1 MNQTNDAVAARRSFA
16 IISHPDAGKT
26 TLTEKMLLF
35 GGAIQ
40 LAGEVKAKA
49 NRRKTRSDWMAIER
63 ERGISVMT
71 SVMTFGYGGCVFN
84 LLDTPGHEDFS
95 EDTYRT
101 LSAVDSAVMVIDA
114 AKGIEARTRK
124 LFEICRLR
132 DIPIITFINKMDREA
147 RDIFDLLDEI
157 EQALAL
163 DTAPLNWPI
172 GQGRGFAG
180 LYDLAGDRVRTMDG
194 DGEGFAVRGPD
205 DPAVAALLPESDAER
220 VVEEISLAREACRP
234 FELKSYR
241 EGHLSPVL
249 FGSALRNFGIRELID
264 CLADIAPPPQP
275 QIADSRV
282 VEPNEDAMT
291 GFVFKIQAN
300 MDPNHRDRIA
310 FMRICSGRLRRGMK
324 AVLMRT
330 GKTIS
335 IRTPQFFFAQD
346 RALAEE
352 AVAGDIVGI
361 PNHGTL
367 RIGDTLTEG
376 EQLRFRG
383 VPSFAPE
390 ILRVVR
396 LEDAMKAKKMR
407 DAMRQLSEEGVV
419 QVFNPLDGAPPI
431 IGVVGALQLDV
442 LVDRMA
448 AEYNLPV
455 RFEAS
460 RFAVGRWV
468 AAEDRAVLERF
479 TARHHSAMASD
490 ADGAPVYL
498 AESAF
503 MMTYEMERSPEI
515 TFLDVKDYQREAPR

>member
-1 MNQTNDAVAARRSFA
+1 MNQINDAVAARRSFA

-49 NRRKTRSDWMAIER
+49 NRRNTRSDWMAIER
-63 ERGISVMT
+63 DRGISVMT
-71 SVMTFGYGGCVFN
+71 SVMTFDYGGRVFN

-114 AKGIEARTRK
+114 AKGIEMRTRK

-147 RDIFDLLDEI
+147 RDVFDLLDEI
-157 EQALAL
+157 EQSLAL

-172 GQGRGFAG
+172 GQGRSFAG
-180 LYDLAGDRVRTMDG
+180 LFDLAANRVRTTDG
-194 DGEGFAVRGPD
+194 DAEGFTVSGPE
-205 DPAVAALLPESDAER
+205 DPAVAALLPESDAHR
-220 VVEEISLAREACRP
+220 VVEEIALAQQECKP
-234 FELKSYR
+234 FDMTSYR

-249 FGSALRNFGIRELID
+249 FGSALKNFGIRELID
-264 CLADIAPPPQP
+264 CLAEIAPQP
-275 QIADSRV
+275 QPQMADSREV
-282 VEPNEDAMT
+282 MPNEEAMT

-310 FMRICSGRLRRGMK
+310 FMRVCSGRLRRGMK

-330 GKTIS
+330 GKSIS
-335 IRTPQFFFAQD
+335 IHTPQFFFAQD

-352 AVAGDIVGI
+352 AMAGDIVGI

-376 EQLRFRG
+376 ETLNFRG

-390 ILRVVR
+390 ILRVAR
-396 LEDAMKAKKMR
+396 LMDAMKAKKLR
-407 DAMRQLSEEGVV
+407 DAMRQLAEEGVV

-442 LVDRMA
+442 LTERMA
-448 AEYNLPV
+448 AEYNLPI

-460 RFAVGRWV
+460 RFIVGRWI
-468 AAEDRAVLERF
+468 AAENRADLETF
-479 TARHHSAMASD
+479 MKRHHSAMATD
-490 ADGAPVYL
+490 LDDAPVFL

-503 MMTYEMERSPEI
+503 MLTYEMEKWPDIAFSDI
-515 TFLDVKDYQREAPR
+515 KDYQLAAPQ

>member
-1 MNQTNDAVAARRSFA
+1 MNQINDAVAARRSFA

-49 NRRKTRSDWMAIER
+49 NRRKTRSDWMKIER
-63 ERGISVMT
+63 DRGISVMT
-71 SVMTFGYGGCVFN
+71 SVMTFNYGGRVFN

-132 DIPIITFINKMDREA
+132 DIPIVTFINKLDRES

-157 EQALAL
+157 EQSLAL

-172 GQGRGFAG
+172 GQGRSFAG
-180 LYDLAGDRVRTMDG
+180 IYDLADNRVLTPEG
-194 DGEGFAVRGPD
+194 GEAGFAVAGPN
-205 DPAVAALLPESDAER
+205 DPAVAALLPAGEAAR

-234 FELKSYR
+234 FDMTSYR

-264 CLADIAPPPQP
+264 CLAEIAPPPRP
-275 QIADSRV
+275 QAADSHEV
-282 VEPNEDAMT
+282 APAEEAMT
-291 GFVFKIQAN
+291 GFIFKIQAN

-310 FMRICSGRLRRGMK
+310 FLRVCSGRLRRGMK

-335 IRTPQFFFAQD
+335 IHTPQFFFAQN

-352 AVAGDIVGI
+352 ALAGDIVGI

-376 EQLRFRG
+376 ERLSFRG

-390 ILRVVR
+390 ILRVAR
-396 LEDAMKAKKMR
+396 LEDAMKAKKLR
-407 DAMRQLSEEGVV
+407 DAMRQLAEEGVV

-442 LVDRMA
+442 LVERMA
-448 AEYNLPV
+448 AEYSLPI

-460 RFAVGRWV
+460 RFVVGRWV
-468 AAEDRAVLERF
+468 GADDRAELERF
-479 TARHHSAMASD
+479 TERHHSAMASD
-490 ADGAPVYL
+490 LDGAPVFL

-503 MMTYEMERSPEI
+503 MMTYEMERWPDI
-515 TFLDVKDYQREAPR
+515 TFSDVKDYQRETPR